1 MLTYVQLWVHEK
13 VTQAKKFNIL
23 GSNWI
28 HCADEWLVFIS
39 QSSNYRLAEVWTK
52 PKKKTLYSEMHIIF
66 IEIIQT
72 PKKTVLIKGGWQ
84 WWQFNSDNTKGG
96 EKDISSVYINFNS
109 KALHNNVMDQHNP
122 ACKSLWVP
130 IVILNR
136 MVASS
141 MQQLKGYIYILFGFA
156 KFIIMVF
163 WSILSHIRAM
173 IIHVLLSH

>member
-1 MLTYVQLWVHEK
+1 MHQKLAQTSSNWLPKCVNTVFQRTTKAPSKKNYRTILELLRILSMLTHVQLSMLTYVQLWVHEK

-28 HCADEWLVFIS
+28 HCANEWLVFIS
-39 QSSNYRLAEVWTK
+39 QSSNHRLAEVWTK

-84 WWQFNSDNTKGG
+84 WWQFNGDNTNGG

-122 ACKSLWVP
+122 ACKSL
-130 IVILNR
+130 
-136 MVASS
+136 
-141 MQQLKGYIYILFGFA
+141 
-156 KFIIMVF
+156 
-163 WSILSHIRAM
+163 
-173 IIHVLLSH
+173 